1 MDNTFGDHYDKDRD
15 EPRLTNQRE
24 LILAYIKQHRDF
36 SVLEISEALGFPEN
50 SVSAQ
55 VRHLRKKE
63 FGDHCIPIRHV
74 GGGLYRYYLYYFHQY
89 HNGDCIHSGCRSKQ
103 DIVEA
108 LQGKMF

>member
-36 SVLEISEALGFPEN
+36 SVDEVALALSFPEN
-50 SVSAQ
+50 SVSSQ
-55 VRHLRKKE
+55 IRHLRKEK

-89 HNGDCIHSGCRSKQ
+89 LDGDCIHSGCRSKQ